1 MSGVRDRDGLPSF
14 GGEPELLGVDGEPEL
29 GVDVEA
35 GMGEAPSA
43 AGAELLAR
51 ARLARGR
58 QGVPDEV
65 RQRLLA
71 RTLDELR
78 RPSGVLHA
86 AELVP
91 SAPRG
96 LGVVFGCAAALA
108 LGVVLVAQLRGE
120 AGELAAAGE
129 SAEAEPAEAEPA
141 PEHRRVGG
149 GVFQSALFHAPALLA
164 SGPPPPQ
171 AASLFGERPFAT
183 ADGHWQVRRWP
194 DLSAGPTQ
202 LADHSLE
209 GGALCVPLGADER
222 VVAGW
227 PWLPEGA
234 APPRPVALAAGKT
247 YRLVF
252 QAWAGAP
259 APGQVLI
266 GVGHA
271 ALPFSAAGGARVP
284 VTSQRQFFEVRFTAP
299 HDDDNVGVAFLATGA
314 GVASTRL
321 CLAEMTLTESHGR

>member
-1 MSGVRDRDGLPSF
+1 MSGVRDRNLLLEEDEPRGAAA
-14 GGEPELLGVDGEPEL
+14 GGAELEAALGPGT
-29 GVDVEA
+29 A
-35 GMGEAPSA
+35 ASA
-43 AGAELLAR
+43 AGNELLAR
-51 ARLARGR
+51 ARLARER
-58 QGVPDEV
+58 QVVPDAV

-78 RPSGVLHA
+78 RPSGVLQA

-91 SAPRG
+91 TSSRG
-96 LGVVFGCAAALA
+96 LGAVFGCAAALA
-108 LGVVLVAQLRGE
+108 LGVVLVAQLRG
-120 AGELAAAGE
+120 ARSTGELAG
-129 SAEAEPAEAEPA
+129 AEAGQTAAVEPV

-149 GVFQSALFHAPALLA
+149 GVFQSALFHAPAPLA

-171 AASLFGERPFAT
+171 AASLFGERPFA
-183 ADGHWQVRRWP
+183 AEDGHWQVRRWP

-202 LADHSLE
+202 PAEHALE
-209 GGALCVPLGADER
+209 GGALCVPIGADER

-227 PWLPEGA
+227 PWASEGA
-234 APPRPVALAAGKT
+234 AAPRAVSLAAGKT

-252 QAWAGAP
+252 QAWAREA
-259 APGQVLI
+259 APGQVLV

-299 HDDDNVGVAFLATGA
+299 HDDDNVGVAFLATGDGA
-314 GVASTRL
+314 TATRL
-321 CLAEMTLTESHGR
+321 CLGEMTLTESLAR

>member
-1 MSGVRDRDGLPSF
+1 VSGVRDRDGL
-14 GGEPELLGVDGEPEL
+14 LGVGGDAELGAGGDPEL
-29 GVDVEA
+29 GLDVEVGLDA
-35 GMGEAPSA
+35 APSA
-43 AGAELLAR
+43 AGTELLAR

-86 AELVP
+86 SELVP

-120 AGELAAAGE
+120 ASELAGELAEAE
-129 SAEAEPAEAEPA
+129 SAEAEPV

-171 AASLFGERPFAT
+171 AASLFGERPFAS
-183 ADGHWQVRRWP
+183 ADGNWQVRRWP
-194 DLSAGPTQ
+194 DLSVGPTQ

-209 GGALCVPLGADER
+209 GGALCVPLGAHER

-227 PWLPEGA
+227 PWLSEGA
-234 APPRPVALAAGKT
+234 APPRSVALTAGKT

-314 GVASTRL
+314 GAASTRL
-321 CLAEMTLTESHGR
+321 CLGEMTLTESLGR